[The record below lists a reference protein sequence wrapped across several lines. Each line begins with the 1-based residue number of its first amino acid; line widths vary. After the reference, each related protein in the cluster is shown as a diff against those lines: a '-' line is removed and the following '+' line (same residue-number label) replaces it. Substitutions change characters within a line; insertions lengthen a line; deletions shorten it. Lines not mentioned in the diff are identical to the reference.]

1 MHDMR
6 PSRAILL
13 TWAAGVLTVA
23 AAAPPAL
30 AAEPNVSARLI
41 ASTSAVVP
49 GQGFLLGV
57 ELTMADGWHVYWKN
71 PGDAGLATEVQWQVP
86 KAFQQERLPWPV
98 PIRFTMPGDITSFGY
113 SGSVMLATQWLAPK
127 DLRAGETVTLAAKV
141 SWLACKDLC
150 VPGQA
155 TVRLTLPVAG
165 ERQAANGDLFRTWF
179 DRLPHSPRDPKH
191 TVEVSVDRAGGQQA
205 GGTYTV
211 TLAWPGTVTGVDWF
225 PVPGPAVEISDVKVI
240 AKGTQA
246 RITFRASVLK
256 GLKLDRDTMES
267 VVAYTDA
274 KGRRRGVRVDVPLVA
289 KKEAK
294 PAAP

>member
-1 MHDMR
+1 MHNMR

-13 TWAAGVLTVA
+13 TWAAGVLTVG

-30 AAEPNVSARLI
+30 AAEPNVSARLL

-49 GQGFLLGV
+49 GQRFVLGV
-57 ELTMADGWHVYWKN
+57 ELTLADGWHVYWKN
-71 PGDAGLATEVQWQVP
+71 PGDAGLPTEVQWHVP
-86 KAFQQERLPWPV
+86 KGFQQERLPWPV
-98 PIRFTMPGDITSFGY
+98 PIRFTMPGHITSFGY
-113 SGSVMLATQWLAPK
+113 AGSVMLATQWIAPQ
-127 DLRAGETVTLAAKV
+127 DLRVGETVTLAAKV

-150 VPGQA
+150 VPGDA

-165 ERQAANGDLFRTWF
+165 EREAANGHLFRTWF
-179 DRLPHSPRDPKH
+179 DRLPHSARDPKH
-191 TVEVSVDRAGGQQA
+191 RVQVSVDRSGGKQA

-211 TLAWPGTVTGVDWF
+211 TLAWPGPVTDVEWF
-225 PVPGPAVEISDVKVI
+225 PVPGPAVETRDVKVS
-240 AKGTQA
+240 AKGSRA

-274 KGRRRGVRVDVPLVA
+274 KGRRRGVRVDVPLA
-289 KKEAK
+289 DRKQTK
-294 PAAP
+294 PATP

>member
-1 MHDMR
+1 MR
-6 PSRAILL
+6 RVTAITTLC
-13 TWAAGVLTVA
+13 
-23 AAAPPAL
+23 L
-30 AAEPNVSARLI
+30 AAIAVAGSGCEGAEAEPHVSARLL

-49 GQGFLLGV
+49 GQRFVLGV

-71 PGDAGLATEVQWQVP
+71 PGDAGLATDLQWQVP
-86 KAFQQERLPWPV
+86 KGFQEERLPWPV

-113 SGSVMLATQWLAPK
+113 AGSVMVATQWIAPE
-127 DLRAGETVTLAAKV
+127 DLQVGETVTLAAKV

-150 VPGQA
+150 VPGEA
-155 TVRLTLPVAG
+155 TVRLTLPVAA
-165 ERQAANGDLFRTWF
+165 ERQAANGDLFRPWF
-179 DRLPHSPRDPKH
+179 DRLPHSARDPKH
-191 TVEVSVDRAGGQQA
+191 TVEVSVDRSGGRQA

-211 TLAWPGTVTGVDWF
+211 TLAWPGPVTHVDWF
-225 PVPGPAVEISDVKVI
+225 PVPGPAVQMSDVTVS
-240 AKGTQA
+240 AKGSRA

-274 KGRRRGVRVDVPLVA
+274 TGRRRGVRVDVPLVG

>member
-1 MHDMR
+1 MR
-6 PSRAILL
+6 RVTTIATL
-13 TWAAGVLTVA
+13 
-23 AAAPPAL
+23 L
-30 AAEPNVSARLI
+30 AAVFAATCAGADGAEGGSHVSARLI

-49 GQGFLLGV
+49 GQRFVLGV
-57 ELTMADGWHVYWKN
+57 ELKMADGWHVYWKN
-71 PGDAGLATEVQWQVP
+71 PGDAGLPTEVQWHVP
-86 KAFQQERLPWPV
+86 KGFQQERLPWPV
-98 PIRFTMPGDITSFGY
+98 PIRFTMPGDITCFGY
-113 SGSVMLATQWLAPK
+113 AGSVMLATQWIAPQ
-127 DLRAGETVTLAAKV
+127 DLRVGETVTLSAKV

-150 VPGQA
+150 VPGGT

-179 DRLPHSPRDPKH
+179 DRLPHSARDPKH
-191 TVEVSVDRAGGQQA
+191 TVDVSVDRSGGQRA

-211 TLAWPGTVTGVDWF
+211 TLAWRGPVTDVDWF
-225 PVPGPAVEISDVKVI
+225 PMPGPAVQMSDVKVS
-240 AKGTQA
+240 AKGTRA
-246 RITFRASVLK
+246 CITFRASLLK